1 MSLHR
6 KARPQRAEMWLS
18 ASILVLAAA
27 AVEAEHSIY
36 LATMTT
42 HQKLYTSQLF
52 WMLQLVLVLDGKKK
66 PALLLA
72 FNSLTCAADG
82 GGTRFEY
89 FSTIQVALKPLC
101 PLTPALHAH
110 SLCAGVKKRER
121 AELFGHVIVP
131 Y

>member
-6 KARPQRAEMWLS
+6 KARPQPADMWLR
-18 ASILVLAAA
+18 ASTLVLAAA

-52 WMLQLVLVLDGKKK
+52 WMLRLVLVLDGKK

-72 FNSLTCAADG
+72 FNNLTCAADG
-82 GGTRFEY
+82 GATRFEC
-89 FSTIQVALKPLC
+89 FSTIQVALKPLR

-110 SLCAGVKKRER
+110 SLCADVKKRER
-121 AELFGHVIVP
+121 AELFDHVIVP